1 MGVVYVDIIISQMCR
16 NKIVYIYNTPYLIK
30 GAAGAGNALTAI
42 VAAGIAQ
49 GITPLTVPPDLD
61 NAVDLQRE
69 VVKQVLSNCITLK
82 LASDPHLHT
91 QPFTA

>member
-1 MGVVYVDIIISQMCR
+1 MCR
-16 NKIVYIYNTPYLIK
+16 NKIVYMYNIPYLIK

-69 VVKQVLSNCITLK
+69 VVKQVLFNCITLK
-82 LASDPHLHT
+82 LASDPHLYT